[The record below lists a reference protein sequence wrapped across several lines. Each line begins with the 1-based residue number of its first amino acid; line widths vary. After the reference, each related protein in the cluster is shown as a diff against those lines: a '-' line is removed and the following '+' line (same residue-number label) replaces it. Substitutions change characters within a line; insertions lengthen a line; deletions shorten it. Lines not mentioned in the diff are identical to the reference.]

1 MVENPSILVV
11 DDEAVNRG
19 IASVM
24 LGQAGWHVDTVE
36 DGASAILAVRRR
48 AYALVLMDIQM
59 PDMDGFEAAAA
70 IRGEG
75 GTMPIVAFTALSHT
89 ETAGRLHGAGM
100 DGYIGKPFTAPEL
113 LAAVEP
119 WRPSARPHDS
129 ARLAA
134 LFGEAEILAMLGR
147 FRDQLADALTAPD
160 GPGERRSRAHRVA
173 GIAGTLGFPEVSRI
187 WLAVSEGEDSQ
198 WEAARVVARKALAE
212 LGRPQETPG
221 EARP

>member
-24 LGQAGWHVDTVE
+24 LGQAGWHADTVE

-173 GIAGTLGFPEVSRI
+173 GIAGRAGRAIGIRQSASSRANPSRMRGGTNTSPRPGI
-187 WLAVSEGEDSQ
+187 SMAMAPTRMNTRP
-198 WEAARVVARKALAE
+198 AA
-212 LGRPQETPG
+212 
-221 EARP
+221 